1 MVKKPN
7 DVMNEKITLTQVL
20 SGNKDLVV
28 AKSSIDPKLNI
39 TDPKTLY
46 IIL

>member
-20 SGNKDLVV
+20 SGNRDLVV
-28 AKSSIDPKLNI
+28 AKISTEPKLNI